1 MMAQE
6 GKVSQCLAEQGLESK
21 ISNFKTFH
29 QSASQKGKAKRET
42 DKTAFKCKGEKRI
55 V

>member
-1 MMAQE
+1 M
-6 GKVSQCLAEQGLESK
+6 GKKKKRKQDFKFQ
-21 ISNFKTFH
+21 NFPLY

-42 DKTAFKCKGEKRI
+42 DKTAFKCKGNKRI